1 MQTQNACPQKKNP
14 ASPQNRLLSYI
25 HQAEFKPTVHGAGA
39 VTCRSEAS
47 RDMLSTM
54 SKKTGTKKLPNRL
67 GIAAAIKM
75 PMNPA
80 VCEPNTTLS
89 GFAGEIGRRF

>member
-39 VTCRSEAS
+39 VTCS
-47 RDMLSTM
+47 
-54 SKKTGTKKLPNRL
+54 TKKLTNTL